1 MAQSSSFASTI
12 CRDLTACALVVL
24 PLGLMLSASA
34 QGGAPKP
41 SPGPP
46 ITPTPKPLPTR
57 KPTQPLLSS
66 VTVRPAA
73 TLRPQTVAPG
83 MVYIVN
89 NLTLEG
95 IVNGS
100 PKTDQF
106 LLSANDQVYQV
117 HPLATIKMD
126 KIVGGDR
133 VRVFG
138 RADGMIITGANVRL
152 LGQRASN
159 SADAYGPQSAEN
171 GRSATQPDT
180 SPRP

>member
-1 MAQSSSFASTI
+1 MAKSSISARTL
-12 CRDLTACALVVL
+12 CRDLTASALVVL

-34 QGGAPKP
+34 QGPGPKP

-46 ITPTPKPLPTR
+46 VTPTPKPLPTR
-57 KPTQPLLSS
+57 KPSEPLLST
-66 VTVRPAA
+66 VVVRPSA
-73 TLRPQTVAPG
+73 TLRPQSGTG
-83 MVYIVN
+83 MVYTLN
-89 NLTLEG
+89 TLTLEG

-100 PKTDQF
+100 PKADQF

-117 HPLATIKMD
+117 HPLPTIKMD

-133 VRVFG
+133 VRVYG
-138 RADGMIITGANVRL
+138 RADGLIITVANVRL

-171 GRSATQPDT
+171 GRISAPPDT
-180 SPRP
+180 STKP